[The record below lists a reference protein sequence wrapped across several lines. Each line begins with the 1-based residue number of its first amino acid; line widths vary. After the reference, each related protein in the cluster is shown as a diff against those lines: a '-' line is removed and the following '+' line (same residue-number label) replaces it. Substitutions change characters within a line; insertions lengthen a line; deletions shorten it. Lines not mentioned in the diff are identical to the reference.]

1 MTQQTL
7 QHFDL
12 FHLEETLW
20 LLVDTIGNPGY
31 DFAFEHF
38 FACRRP
44 WQRPRS
50 LTAIGRFGVLT
61 SYPDPYAQLLTDGV
75 QLLHT
80 PEQYLPASE
89 LPRWYPLLADL
100 TPRSLWF
107 ATPPSV
113 AEIEQH
119 FAWPIFL
126 KGSRQTRK
134 HTAALS
140 IIASPEAYEQVAAIY
155 QSDPVLCRQQMVCR
169 EFVPLRPV
177 PAVATDIIPPAFEF
191 RTFWWYGELVGAGP
205 YWSAFATYT
214 WTPREERAALAVA
227 RAAAQ
232 RLNLPFVV
240 LDVAQTLTGDWSV
253 IECND
258 AQESGYAGV
267 SPFALWGQIVE
278 REHARMASWN
288 SRE

>member
-7 QHFDL
+7 QHFNL

-50 LTAIGRFGVLT
+50 LTAVGRFGVLT
-61 SYPDPYAQLLTDGV
+61 SYPDLYAQLLTDGV
-75 QLLHT
+75 QLIHT
-80 PEQYLPASE
+80 PEQYLLANE

-126 KGSRQTRK
+126 KGSRQTRRHK
-134 HTAALS
+134 AALS
-140 IIASPEAYEQVAAIY
+140 IVPSPEAYEQVAAIY
-155 QSDPVLCRQQMVCR
+155 QSDPVLRQQQMVCR

-177 PAVATDIIPPAFEF
+177 SATPTDVIPPAFEF

-205 YWSAFATYT
+205 YWSAFAPYT

-227 RAAAQ
+227 HVAAQ

-240 LDVAQTLTGDWSV
+240 LDVAQTVTGNWIV

-258 AQESGYAGV
+258 AQESSYAGV

-278 REHARMASWN
+278 RERTRVATLP
-288 SRE
+288 